1 MGIGFSKDIQ
11 THVVAAHAE
20 FLERV
25 PGRHQHVARLVSQV
39 GKPTRLLPMGIRY
52 GVVAG
57 NVVREAG
64 IEGSHRSVLQM

>member
-11 THVVAAHAE
+11 THVAEAHAE
-20 FLERV
+20 ILDRV

-39 GKPTRLLPMGIRY
+39 GKPTRLFPMGIRH

-57 NVVREAG
+57 NVVGEAG
-64 IEGSHRSVLQM
+64 IEGSHRSDLQM